1 MKIHPWALFYIL
13 KCFIKM
19 SKLVKITVFFFFSQN
34 ISVIHRRKKVMQV
47 CDDVRVN

>member
-1 MKIHPWALFYIL
+1 VGFVLYF
-13 KCFIKM
+13 KM
-19 SKLVKITVFFFFSQN
+19 FHQNVKTGATVFFFSRN